1 MAQRIG
7 TYTEGP
13 CSSMQSNLTL
23 GEIGLTISEQDL
35 RSLEAALPSRMQL
48 RLNGIE
54 YQVTTQI
61 SAAQRNMKLVIMYTG
76 MTLNG
81 IMIRTHK

>member
-1 MAQRIG
+1 
-7 TYTEGP
+7 
-13 CSSMQSNLTL
+13 MQSNLKL

-61 SAAQRNMKLVIMYTG
+61 IAAQRNMKLVIMYTG

>member
-1 MAQRIG
+1 
-7 TYTEGP
+7 
-13 CSSMQSNLTL
+13 MQSNLKL

>member
-1 MAQRIG
+1 
-7 TYTEGP
+7 
-13 CSSMQSNLTL
+13 MQSNLKL

-54 YQVTTQI
+54 YQETTQI

>member
-1 MAQRIG
+1 
-7 TYTEGP
+7 
-13 CSSMQSNLTL
+13 MQSNLKL

-48 RLNGIE
+48 RLDGIE

-76 MTLNG
+76 MALNG

>member
-1 MAQRIG
+1 
-7 TYTEGP
+7 
-13 CSSMQSNLTL
+13 MQSNLKL

-35 RSLEAALPSRMQL
+35 RSLEASLPSRMQL

-76 MTLNG
+76 MTRNG

>member
-1 MAQRIG
+1 
-7 TYTEGP
+7 
-13 CSSMQSNLTL
+13 MQSNLKL

-48 RLNGIE
+48 RLNRIE
-54 YQVTTQI
+54 YQATTQI